1 MGRNLETELPGGDL
15 KSVGNSDSVVSEIQ
29 NQHSFE
35 SLLKLLYQSDRL
47 VVMRAAD
54 AIEKITV
61 DHPECLSCYTQYIF
75 DLCNRCQ
82 QGVEM
87 GI

>member
-1 MGRNLETELPGGDL
+1 
-15 KSVGNSDSVVSEIQ
+15 
-29 NQHSFE
+29 
-35 SLLKLLYQSDRL
+35 
-47 VVMRAAD
+47 MRAAD

-75 DLCNRCQ
+75 DLCNRYQ